1 MVYNKVAIKKFII
14 YGPLWFFVEFE
25 NINMEFFLMESIIR
39 NRKKVYSV
47 GNILTQTEIN
57 LSCMLEN
64 YEKCMHC
71 VEVVHTYDN
80 QD

>member
-1 MVYNKVAIKKFII
+1 
-14 YGPLWFFVEFE
+14 
-25 NINMEFFLMESIIR
+25 MESIIR

-64 YEKCMHC
+64 HEKSMHC

>member
-1 MVYNKVAIKKFII
+1 
-14 YGPLWFFVEFE
+14 
-25 NINMEFFLMESIIR
+25 MEFFLMESIIR

-64 YEKCMHC
+64 YEKCMQC
-71 VEVVHTYDN
+71 RSGSYI
-80 QD
+80 